1 MIKRNEIY
9 YVNFG
14 ENTKGCEQAGVRPAI
29 ILQNDKGNKYSPTTI
44 VAPLTTK
51 QKSLYLPLH
60 IEIKKDNVNNL
71 SENSIILLEQLFTID
86 KSRIIDKIGKIE
98 DKETIEKINKSLKI
112 SLGMFKNI
120 KRKEEKV
127 WEEI

>member
-98 DKETIEKINKSLKI
+98 DKEIIEKINKSLKI
-112 SLGMFKNI
+112 SLGILKKGGM
-120 KRKEEKV
+120 
-127 WEEI
+127 